1 MFKGE
6 GVKGVKYDEEID
18 MKICSSQKNHIF
30 GGFARIN
37 LVGGGGAINAF
48 VSRTFMKHV
57 FITFTS
63 KHVQIYHARRV
74 LNVNV

>member
-37 LVGGGGAINAF
+37 LVGGGGINVF
-48 VSRTFMKHV
+48 VSRTFMKYV

-63 KHVQIYHARRV
+63 KYVQIYYARRV